1 MASITLAGMGKT
13 YPGRPDVV
21 ALEPLDLTIAEGEL
35 VVLVGPS
42 GCGKSTALRCIGGL
56 ERLSCGKVLLGDRE
70 VQDLPPGRRDMAM
83 VFQNYALYPHL
94 TVYRNLAFPLREQR
108 VPKAQID
115 ARVRETA
122 QMLALTD
129 LLGRRPGQLS
139 GGQRQRVAMGRA
151 LVREPQAFLLDEP
164 LSNLDAQL
172 RTQMRSEIGTLHR
185 RLGITS
191 VYVTHDQVEAM
202 TLGHRIAV
210 LKDGRLQQ
218 VGPPAEVYARP
229 ANLFVAGFLGTP
241 SMNVLPARVLDG
253 VLTVAGARL
262 HVDGVADGDVVVG
275 LRPEALSLSS
285 ASGAVQMDAL
295 VTGTEELGNEALLH
309 ATVAHEGGP
318 DAAVVCRVPPG
329 SGPDAGSRV
338 RLGFEPSS
346 VHLFDAASGLA
357 VGAPSVGR
365 LSVLTPTRPS

>member
-1 MASITLAGMGKT
+1 MASITLVGMSKT
-13 YPGRPDVV
+13 YHGRPDVV
-21 ALEPLDLTIAEGEL
+21 ALEPLDLTISQGEL

-56 ERLSCGKVLLGDRE
+56 ERLTSGKVLLGDRE
-70 VQDLPPGRRDMAM
+70 VQDLPAGRRDMAM

-94 TVYRNLAFPLREQR
+94 TVYRNLAFPLREQH
-108 VPKAQID
+108 VPRGEID
-115 ARVRETA
+115 ARVRQTA
-122 QMLALTD
+122 QMLALTE

-202 TLGHRIAV
+202 TLGHRIVV

-218 VGPPAEVYARP
+218 VGPPADVYARP
-229 ANLFVAGFLGTP
+229 ANLFVASFLGTP
-241 SMNVLPARVLDG
+241 SMNLLPARVVDG
-253 VLTVAGARL
+253 VLTVASAKM
-262 HVDGVADGDVVVG
+262 HVDGIADGDVVVG
-275 LRPEALSLSS
+275 LRPEAVTTSE
-285 ASGAVQMDAL
+285 ATSGVLLDAV
-295 VTGTEELGNEALLH
+295 VTATEELGNEGLLH
-309 ATVAHEGGP
+309 ATVAQEGGP

-329 SGPDAGSRV
+329 SGAAAGSRV

-357 VGAPSVGR
+357 LGEPAVGR
-365 LSVLTPTRPS
+365 LSVLAPTSPS